1 MNEGKYLVF
10 KEGDYLLGVN
20 IKELVE
26 IIHIDKVV
34 KVPRSPSGF
43 LGVINYRGEVIPVFS
58 ISKKLKNVV
67 IGSKMGIVVN
77 FGGEKFAFNTEE
89 IVDIVSGEMQEIK
102 GSEIFKGVIKSKDKE
117 FYILDLSKF
126 IKGR

>member
-1 MNEGKYLVF
+1 MNESKYLVF
-10 KEGDYLLGVN
+10 KEGDYLLGVD

-34 KVPRSPSGF
+34 KVPRSPSVF

-58 ISKKLKNVV
+58 ISKKFKDVV
-67 IGSKMGIVVN
+67 VSSNMGIIVN
-77 FGGEKFAFNTEE
+77 FKGEKFAFNIEE
-89 IVDIVSGEMQEIK
+89 IIDILSGEMQEIK
-102 GSEIFKGVIKSKDKE
+102 GSEVFKGIIKGKGKE

-126 IKGR
+126 IKWR